1 VELKE
6 LTVVVPWDSLL
17 IMRLNR
23 SIQQDLVLIIGILLF
38 CATWAQWQSYD
49 NSAGTPRLV
58 SGVAERFEHR
68 EDRSEAAPVSPVGD
82 FAVTAAFAYS
92 FVKFDRKQN
101 TRLWP
106 FVTTGTTRSPPFV
119 P

>member
-1 VELKE
+1 MQRVGQNRPIKRGLVP
-6 LTVVVPWDSLL
+6 LVMVVILAASWLPWQLHDY
-17 IMRLNR
+17 
-23 SIQQDLVLIIGILLF
+23 VF
-38 CATWAQWQSYD
+38 
-49 NSAGTPRLV
+49 AGAPRLV
-58 SGVAERFEHR
+58 NGATERIEHR
-68 EDRSEAAPVSPVGD
+68 DYRAEFGPALARGD

-92 FVKFDRKQN
+92 FLKFDRKQN

>member
-1 VELKE
+1 MQRVRQHRPIKRWFVPL
-6 LTVVVPWDSLL
+6 VVVVMLAASWLPWQLHDY
-17 IMRLNR
+17 
-23 SIQQDLVLIIGILLF
+23 VF
-38 CATWAQWQSYD
+38 
-49 NSAGTPRLV
+49 AGTPRLV
-58 SGVAERFEHR
+58 NGATERIEHR
-68 EDRSEAAPVSPVGD
+68 DYRAELGPALARGG
-82 FAVTAAFAYS
+82 FAVTATFAYF